1 MIAKVAADPC
11 PTPHSLRRLV
21 YEVLCESNQ
30 LKTSCYP
37 MTETPVFRRG
47 NPCGILFCLYGPR
60 LVRLTAI
67 WDFAANEV
75 VFYNAAGERYLAI
88 QVPDCSEMGL
98 AGARTC

>member
-1 MIAKVAADPC
+1 MIAKVAADSSLVPQR
-11 PTPHSLRRLV
+11 LRRLV

-30 LKTSCYP
+30 LKASCYP

-60 LVRLTAI
+60 LLRLTAI
-67 WDFAANEV
+67 WDFTANQL

-88 QVPDCSEMGL
+88 QAPDCPEGVF
-98 AGARTC
+98 AGSRTC